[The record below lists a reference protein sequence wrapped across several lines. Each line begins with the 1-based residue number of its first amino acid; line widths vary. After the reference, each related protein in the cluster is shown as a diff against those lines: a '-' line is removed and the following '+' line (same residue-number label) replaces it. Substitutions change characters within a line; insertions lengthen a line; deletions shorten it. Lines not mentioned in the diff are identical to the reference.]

1 MIKCIICGNK
11 DLIRDDVYGQVLVC
25 KSKDHK
31 FRVVLEPKYSG
42 LYPPT
47 VWYFT
52 TEFSKY
58 KIHYNFITE
67 ILGIWDLKHPDK
79 NIKDYVTYHNIKNI
93 ESIKSDEDVENFV
106 IIS

>member
-1 MIKCIICGNK
+1 MIKCIICGNN

-42 LYPPT
+42 PT
-47 VWYFT
+47 LVAWYFT

-58 KIHYNFITE
+58 KIHYNFITK
-67 ILGIWDLKHPDK
+67 ILGIRDLENPDK
-79 NIKDYVTYHNIKNI
+79 DIKEYATYHNIKNI